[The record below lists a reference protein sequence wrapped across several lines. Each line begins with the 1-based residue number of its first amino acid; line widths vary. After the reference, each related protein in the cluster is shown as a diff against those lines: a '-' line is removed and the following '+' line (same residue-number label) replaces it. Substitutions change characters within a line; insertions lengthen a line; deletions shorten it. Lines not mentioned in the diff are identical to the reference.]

1 MVQAATARLAHGGAW
16 TRLRTGAP
24 IEDRTDLVGLDL
36 LVAAGVL
43 ARDSAGRYEVLD
55 DVLDIVAD
63 DPEAIANNA
72 IAYLRRALRHA
83 EGGPHGWIDDPAV
96 MRAQGRGSAVVA
108 DVMREHLLPLMD
120 SSRSALEAGS
130 GRFLDVGTGVA
141 AIAARLCTLYPGT
154 TATGIDVSDVVL
166 DIAREELEASG
177 LADRVELRRQPVEEL
192 ADRDRYD
199 LAWVPQPFIAP
210 EAFAEGVRRIFDA
223 LRADRWIVAPIA
235 SGPDDAGPFD
245 RALFAHSAHLMGG
258 GPLSVTD
265 AARLLEGAGFTD
277 VEPWFFGSQ
286 AVMRGRRP

>member
-1 MVQAATARLAHGGAW
+1 MVQAATARLAQGGAW
-16 TRLRTGAP
+16 TRMRTGAA
-24 IEDRTDLVGLDL
+24 IDDRVDLVDLEL

-43 ARDSAGRYEVLD
+43 ACDSTGRYEVRD
-55 DVLDIVAD
+55 EVLRIVAD

-72 IAYLRRALRHA
+72 IAHLRRALRHA
-83 EGGPHGWIDDPAV
+83 EGGTLGWIDDPAV

-120 SSRSALEAGS
+120 SSRSALESGT

-166 DIAREELEASG
+166 DIAREELEAAG
-177 LADRVELRRQPVEEL
+177 LAARVELRRQPVEEL

-210 EAFAEGVRRIFDA
+210 AAFAAGVRRVFDA
-223 LRADRWIVAPIA
+223 LRGDRWIVAPVA
-235 SGPDDAGPFD
+235 SGAEDAGPFD

-258 GPLSVTD
+258 GPLSVAE
-265 AARLLEGAGFTD
+265 AARLLEEAGFTD
-277 VEPWFFGSQ
+277 AEPWFFGSQ
-286 AVMRGRRP
+286 AVMRARRP